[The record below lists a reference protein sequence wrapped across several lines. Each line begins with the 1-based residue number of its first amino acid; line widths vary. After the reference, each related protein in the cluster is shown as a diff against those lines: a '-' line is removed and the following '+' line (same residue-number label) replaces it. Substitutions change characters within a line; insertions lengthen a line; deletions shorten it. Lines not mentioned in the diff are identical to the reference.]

1 MAKIKLNNLPEGF
14 EIKNGKVV
22 KKMQQGGMTIGD
34 QRNYGL
40 VTNPFLDGGG
50 DTEPDNIRYSLSS
63 VPREIANIE
72 AEGGETA
79 LTDLQNSG
87 MMGLYDIKGPRH
99 SKGGVPLYLQEG
111 SFIYSD
117 TDAMKLDKKELAEF
131 GIESKKKMTPAA
143 VSKKYKLNKFIALSE
158 NPDSDNIQK
167 KSAEL
172 MLNKNQMGLSKLAF
186 TQEVKKQFQDGVP
199 KTAHPYLMSQG
210 IDPEEFSQKVNMANE
225 DMQAMQT
232 MARNGYELPK
242 AQFGLPS
249 YVINGGK
256 ALGDFLYDIYKN
268 ITAPET
274 EPAPPVQKPKGL
286 KQTYVDQPDYYV
298 DQLKERKRVND
309 SIRNSQIKQYGDEI
323 NEDDFLPL
331 AQNGDEISNPLDEY
345 TNLEK
350 IFTSTDPQWKKT
362 LDRTYVAFVTNAK
375 AQGIP
380 PSKIPSRDDMVKQAL
395 KYQKNNYLV
404 KSLDPEGR
412 FNKAFDEGRGSR
424 KNKNTQEYFNKLA
437 EQYPDQ
443 YKGYNID
450 EDETKLNQLFFQAVA
465 IADKDNAEPFLDVI
479 SEGPDEGAKNWI
491 SDPTISR
498 AEGYLGNNTLN
509 QFLKARQPKTPEPE
523 LEPKPELKPEIK
535 IPDPKFNIPSD
546 NLRPAMWLQDKIKLG
561 ALAARKR
568 NLGMPSNMYVKDPD
582 IEWKL
587 LDPTRLIA
595 AHNET
600 YNTTLQGI
608 GAFAGPQ
615 SQAARASQAAGQTFA
630 NNANAIAQIQG
641 SNINTVNQGLRFKA
655 QMDAQ
660 TDAFRRESKN
670 DEYDKTTLAIE
681 NYINEKNFDR
691 EQAADLYANAI
702 TNKWNTDTLNK
713 LNPYYNVDPAS
724 GGQTTFTGGADFN
737 PNKQSAN
744 QLDAFTQMQQDAL
757 SLKGS
762 GLPDGTVNKI
772 LDIKYG
778 SNTKNNQGF
787 GADAYADM
795 MRQMRSQGA
804 PAGYTGKKGKEIKK
818 YATPFY
824 AGKTGY

>member
-22 KKMQQGGMTIGD
+22 KKMQQGGMTMGD

-40 VTNPFLDGGG
+40 VTNPFLDGS
-50 DTEPDNIRYSLSS
+50 DDPKPNDVRYSLSS

-87 MMGLYDIKGPRH
+87 IMGLYDIKGPRH

-199 KTAHPYLMSQG
+199 KTAYPYLMSQG

-225 DMQAMQT
+225 NMQAMQT

-242 AQFGLPS
+242 AQFGLS
-249 YVINGGK
+249 KDVI
-256 ALGDFLYDIYKN
+256 DIATGIADWFYN
-268 ITAPET
+268 FIEPEAPKL
-274 EPAPPVQKPKGL
+274 PPPPVDSKKIEQK
-286 KQTYVDQPDYYV
+286 YIDQPDYYV
-298 DQLKERKRVND
+298 DQLRERKRVND

-331 AQNGDEISNPLDEY
+331 AQVGKETSNPMDEY
-345 TNLEK
+345 ANLEK
-350 IFTSTDPQWKKT
+350 IFTSTDPQWQKT
-362 LDRTYVAFVTNAK
+362 LDRTYAAFVANAK

-380 PSKIPSRDDMVKQAL
+380 ASKIPSREDMVKQAL
-395 KYQKNNYLV
+395 DYQKNNYLV
-404 KSLDPEGR
+404 KSLDPTGR
-412 FNKAFDEGRGSR
+412 FNKAFDKGVGSR
-424 KNKNTQEYFNKLA
+424 KNKNTQAYFDKLA
-437 EQYPDQ
+437 KQYPDQ
-443 YKGYNID
+443 YPGYKID
-450 EDETKLNQLFFQAVA
+450 EDQTKLNQLFFQAVA
-465 IADKDNAEPFLDVI
+465 LADKDNAEPFLDVI
-479 SEGPDEGAKNWI
+479 SEGPDEGAKNWTF
-491 SDPTISR
+491 DPTISK

-509 QFLKARQPKTPEPE
+509 QFLKARQPEIPKQEPEQEPE
-523 LEPKPELKPEIK
+523 LEPEIK
-535 IPDPKFNIPSD
+535 SPDPQFNIPSD

-582 IEWKL
+582 IEWAL

-595 AHNET
+595 ANNET

-608 GAFAGPQ
+608 GAFGNPQ
-615 SQAARASQAAGQTFA
+615 AFNARASQAQGQTFA

-660 TDAFRRESKN
+660 TDAFRRQAKN

-713 LNPYYNVDPAS
+713 LYPYYNVDPAS
-724 GGQTTFTGGADFN
+724 GGQTTFTGGAKFN
-737 PNKQSAN
+737 PNRQSAN
-744 QLDAFTQMQQDAL
+744 QPDAFTQMKQDAL

-762 GLPDGTVNKI
+762 GLPDNTVNKI

-804 PAGYTGKKGKEIKK
+804 PFGYTGKKGKEIKK

-824 AGKTGY
+824 TGKTGY